1 MGPVETRT
9 PEQIREHYEIEKEL
23 AGRLRAASKEERR
36 RLYTAL
42 YDELYRRVPLHPQL
56 TQKADPAARAE
67 AVAVQMRLLR
77 RFLTPGSVFLEVGP
91 GDCSLAFEAAK
102 SAKKVYAVDV
112 SGEITKGAARPA
124 NFELILSDGSS
135 IPVPAGSVHVAYSNQ
150 LMEHLHPDDALEQLR
165 NVYAALAPGGRY
177 VCITPNRLTG
187 PHDVSEHF
195 DEVATG
201 FHLKEYTATEL
212 ARIFKAAGFSR
223 ISAFASYREQFFAV
237 PVFLLKIAESV
248 VAVLPRSSRR
258 QVARR
263 LPFRALL
270 RAAVVG
276 EKAAGLEA
284 PR

>member
-1 MGPVETRT
+1 
-9 PEQIREHYEIEKEL
+9 
-23 AGRLRAASKEERR
+23 
-36 RLYTAL
+36 
-42 YDELYRRVPLHPQL
+42 
-56 TQKADPAARAE
+56 
-67 AVAVQMRLLR
+67 
-77 RFLTPGSVFLEVGP
+77 
-91 GDCSLAFEAAK
+91 
-102 SAKKVYAVDV
+102 VDV